1 MSSLL
6 LVRHGQASIHA
17 ADYDQLSDLGATQ
30 SRALGRWWGERA
42 QRVDAVYVGPQKRH
56 RQTEAALREGAA
68 EAGLDLPE
76 AIDLPDVGEMDA
88 SAVFAEAMRRVAVA
102 APDLSSQL
110 KEGQLS
116 DDGRV
121 AMRHMA
127 GISAKLFERW
137 ADGDPAIEMPE
148 TYVDFERRVVRG
160 LQSVMKAQRRGKQ
173 VAVITSGG
181 PTTIALKLALGLDPG
196 RALHLMSVIYNA
208 SVTELKY
215 TEDRLTLGAFNQAGH
230 LAPNLLTKV

>member
-1 MSSLL
+1 M
-6 LVRHGQASIHA
+6 RHGQASLHA

-30 SRALGRWWGERA
+30 SRTLGRWWAERG
-42 QRVDAVYVGPQKRH
+42 RRFDAVYVGPQKRH

-68 EAGLDLPE
+68 EAGLELPQAVALPE
-76 AIDLPDVGEMDA
+76 VGEMDA
-88 SAVFAEAMRRVAVA
+88 TAVFAEAMKRVAVA
-102 APDLSSQL
+102 APDLRSQL
-110 KEGQLS
+110 KEGELS
-116 DDGRV
+116 SEGRV

-137 ADGDPAIEMPE
+137 AQGDATLEMPE
-148 TYVDFERRVVRG
+148 TYLEFEGRVVSG
-160 LQSVMKAQRRGKQ
+160 LQAVMKAQRRGKQ
-173 VAVITSGG
+173 TLVVTSGG

-215 TEDRLTLGAFNQAGH
+215 TENRLTLGAFNQAGH
-230 LAPNLLTKV
+230 LPPSMLTKV